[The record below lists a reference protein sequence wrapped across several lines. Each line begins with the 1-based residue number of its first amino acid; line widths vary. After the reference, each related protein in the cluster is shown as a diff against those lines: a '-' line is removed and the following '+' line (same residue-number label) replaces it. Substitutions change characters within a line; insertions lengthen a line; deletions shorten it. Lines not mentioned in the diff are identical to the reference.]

1 MAVSWISKS
10 VSVSFCSLQLS
21 YASHQPCWVRGE
33 HVPHGIDLQ
42 AGLASCTSRT
52 TCHRFSSFTTS
63 TTSCLWFIRL
73 SSWQTHDCV
82 CANERFSYVC
92 NYPGRARFKGLWYN
106 MVQYNGTHL
115 NRISSGSSEPSHLSI
130 NSPRSNGRVLRSR
143 DGVATCLPGSTEPPT
158 PAQQNTVEHKGI
170 SKRRDEQECFPPWA
184 GFQSFLSGIRIIL
197 PHDPTGFHVGGVA
210 EKHLGMVVPL
220 RAKQCSNGICAH
232 KIHQV
237 SCLSAAMES
246 MRPVKSKQCLNMPES
261 SRMFLL
267 VNCELQTISIVATAY
282 LLFQDSIQSRLSA
295 TATSA
300 PWKNQGTPPMAAD
313 STEDTPRKPK
323 SWSLKTLPCGVDHL
337 VTGSKHSGK
346 EKNTSNGRIDSL
358 VMSCKEK
365 IHFSWATTRLIGLV
379 GMEGTF

>member
-1 MAVSWISKS
+1 MPLIYTTEFMTNPWLCLCKWTV
-10 VSVSFCSLQLS
+10 FLCLQLPR
-21 YASHQPCWVRGE
+21 QGTVQ
-33 HVPHGIDLQ
+33 GIVVQ
-42 AGLASCTSRT
+42 YGT
-52 TCHRFSSFTTS
+52 
-63 TTSCLWFIRL
+63 I
-73 SSWQTHDCV
+73 
-82 CANERFSYVC
+82 
-92 NYPGRARFKGLWYN
+92 

-170 SKRRDEQECFPPWA
+170 SKRRDEQEWFPPWA

-300 PWKNQGTPPMAAD
+300 PWKN
-313 STEDTPRKPK
+313 
-323 SWSLKTLPCGVDHL
+323 
-337 VTGSKHSGK
+337 
-346 EKNTSNGRIDSL
+346 
-358 VMSCKEK
+358 
-365 IHFSWATTRLIGLV
+365 
-379 GMEGTF
+379 

>member
-1 MAVSWISKS
+1 
-10 VSVSFCSLQLS
+10 
-21 YASHQPCWVRGE
+21 
-33 HVPHGIDLQ
+33 
-42 AGLASCTSRT
+42 
-52 TCHRFSSFTTS
+52 
-63 TTSCLWFIRL
+63 
-73 SSWQTHDCV
+73 
-82 CANERFSYVC
+82 
-92 NYPGRARFKGLWYN
+92 
-106 MVQYNGTHL
+106 MVQHNGTHL

-170 SKRRDEQECFPPWA
+170 SKRRDEQEFFPPWA

-210 EKHLGMVVPL
+210 EKHLGMVVSL

-267 VNCELQTISIVATAY
+267 VNC
-282 LLFQDSIQSRLSA
+282 
-295 TATSA
+295 
-300 PWKNQGTPPMAAD
+300 
-313 STEDTPRKPK
+313 
-323 SWSLKTLPCGVDHL
+323 
-337 VTGSKHSGK
+337 
-346 EKNTSNGRIDSL
+346 
-358 VMSCKEK
+358 
-365 IHFSWATTRLIGLV
+365 
-379 GMEGTF
+379 

>member
-82 CANERFSYVC
+82 LCKWTVFLCLQLPRQGTVQGIVVQY
-92 NYPGRARFKGLWYN
+92 GTI

-170 SKRRDEQECFPPWA
+170 SKRRDEQEWFPPWA

-246 MRPVKSKQCLNMPES
+246 MRPVKSK
-261 SRMFLL
+261 
-267 VNCELQTISIVATAY
+267 T
-282 LLFQDSIQSRLSA
+282 
-295 TATSA
+295 
-300 PWKNQGTPPMAAD
+300 
-313 STEDTPRKPK
+313 
-323 SWSLKTLPCGVDHL
+323 
-337 VTGSKHSGK
+337 
-346 EKNTSNGRIDSL
+346 
-358 VMSCKEK
+358 MSEYAW
-365 IHFSWATTRLIGLV
+365 IF
-379 GMEGTF
+379 